1 MWSTW
6 VPAQGLSQAVVKGLT
21 PLEVRGDG
29 SLPRPHVVLGGF
41 GPSGLLVGG
50 WLSFLPGG
58 PAEDQLPASAGLR
71 VGGSADDPQRLFVT
85 GCCLDIPSLRCLV
98 FFRIKSLGAAHTSW
112 KSCEQRTRVWLLEM
126 GEHWGHLRGCPL
138 QFAFWPS
145 KIHIPF
151 GCKVHSPSPQD
162 PQSSIPFLYQPQAHN
177 LTL

>member
-21 PLEVRGDG
+21 PLEVHGDG

-71 VGGSADDPQRLFVT
+71 VGGSADDP
-85 GCCLDIPSLRCLV
+85 
-98 FFRIKSLGAAHTSW
+98 
-112 KSCEQRTRVWLLEM
+112 
-126 GEHWGHLRGCPL
+126 
-138 QFAFWPS
+138 
-145 KIHIPF
+145 
-151 GCKVHSPSPQD
+151 
-162 PQSSIPFLYQPQAHN
+162 
-177 LTL
+177 